1 MLGAFCFDGVEDREA
16 FTSSKEYQAI
26 GRVDFMMLALP
37 SSAENQNE
45 STPTFQAL
53 PGSSTYSCMDLLI
66 FDNPWVKNVL
76 LQFAK
81 IDKSQVVDGYD
92 KTLGHKALDSLRGKR
107 QGTSVVVR
115 SIDGHE
121 STATVGGGIQATTQ
135 PANCSLDV
143 FDRPETVDVEASL
156 REMEAEKQNLTREYQ
171 HLEREKRSVSDRV
184 NQLRDRMQ
192 RLQSEIL
199 GYQKKRKQNL
209 TEARE
214 LEHEAEQMPHDF
226 DESVFED
233 AIRSKQTMLNA
244 RNEELGRYER
254 ELESISKSHAEV
266 KAQMAKETEKRRTT
280 ESKLQSTH

>member
-81 IDKSQVVDGYD
+81 LDKSQVVDGYD
-92 KTLGHKALDSLRGKR
+92 KTLGHKALDSLRGQR
-107 QGTSVVVR
+107 QGMSVVVR

-121 STATVGGGIQATTQ
+121 STATVGGGIHATTQ

-143 FDRPETVDVEASL
+143 FDRSC
-156 REMEAEKQNLTREYQ
+156 
-171 HLEREKRSVSDRV
+171 
-184 NQLRDRMQ
+184 
-192 RLQSEIL
+192 
-199 GYQKKRKQNL
+199 
-209 TEARE
+209 
-214 LEHEAEQMPHDF
+214 
-226 DESVFED
+226 
-233 AIRSKQTMLNA
+233 
-244 RNEELGRYER
+244 
-254 ELESISKSHAEV
+254 
-266 KAQMAKETEKRRTT
+266 
-280 ESKLQSTH
+280 